1 MSLRLDMDP
10 NKFYEQELK
19 RFVSAMGSGLT
30 YSNSLDEMGRRE
42 FPDKWKGIFM
52 ANERYPLKGYSIVN
66 TDMKGQPGEH
76 WTAVADGL
84 FYDSFGRANLIDNLK
99 LKDVDSDA
107 EQALEEE
114 NCGQRC
120 LAFLSVH
127 NSLGPRAAWEI

>member
-1 MSLRLDMDP
+1 MSLRLDMDA

-19 RFVSAMGSGLT
+19 RFVSAIGPGIT
-30 YSNSLDEMGRRE
+30 YSNTLNEMGMRE

-52 ANERYPLKGYSIVN
+52 SNSRYPLKGYSIVN

-84 FYDSFGRANLIDNLK
+84 LYDSFGRANLLNNSRL
-99 LKDVDSDA
+99 LDVDLDA
-107 EQALEEE
+107 EQAIEEE

-127 NSLGPRAAWEI
+127 YNLGPRAALKI